1 MLSGK
6 EDVKKKAAASARKLD
21 RLSHFLD
28 ALYCN
33 QLKQYPVI
41 IVENE
46 TDMRGVD
53 FRAPQ
58 KGITFVVMQP
68 FTNERSFIQGMGRV
82 GRHNDAATRWR
93 LDGMISMHDLDAE
106 AQSFIQL
113 VGIANEYEPKKEMKP
128 VGKGKKAVKGQIDLG
143 KNRVAAEMKPDQNAT
158 MQDGKKQEDPS
169 KVAAMQMLFK

>member
-6 EDVKKKAAASARKLD
+6 EDVNKKVAASSRKLD

-46 TDMRGVD
+46 TEMRGVD

-82 GRHNDAATRWR
+82 GRHDDAATRWK
-93 LDGMISMHDLDAE
+93 LEGLINMHDLDAE

-128 VGKGKKAVKGQIDLG
+128 VGKGKKAVKAQTESG
-143 KNRVAAEMKPDQNAT
+143 KAKVNAEMKSAQNAT
-158 MQDGKKQEDPS
+158 MQDGKKQE
-169 KVAAMQMLFK
+169 